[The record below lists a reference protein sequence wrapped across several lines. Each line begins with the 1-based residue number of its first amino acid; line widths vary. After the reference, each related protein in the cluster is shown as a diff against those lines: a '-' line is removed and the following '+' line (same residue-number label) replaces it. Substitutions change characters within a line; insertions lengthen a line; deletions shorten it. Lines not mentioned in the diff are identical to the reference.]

1 MEPKKNRYGLLGRNI
16 SYSFSRGYFTQ
27 KFESEGLTD
36 YSYENFDLPDLSSLR
51 SQVFDDAS
59 IKGINVTIPYKTEVI
74 PQLDELRGAADKIQ
88 AVNTIA
94 REGDRLIG
102 YNTDVIGFKNS
113 LLPHLKSH
121 HKQAL
126 ILGTGGASK
135 AVGFVLAQ
143 LNIHHQWVSR
153 TPDQGQIAYRDIDEK
168 IAGSHLLVIQCSPLG
183 TYPNI
188 EQKPE
193 FPYRYLTERHL
204 LFDLIYNPEITAFM
218 KAGISQGAQA
228 VNGYQMLV
236 EQAEEAWRIWSK

>member
-16 SYSFSRGYFTQ
+16 AYSFSRGYFTQ
-27 KFESEGLTD
+27 KFESAGLND
-36 YSYENFDLPDLSSLR
+36 DSYENFDLPDLSSLR
-51 SQVFDDAS
+51 TQVFNDAS
-59 IKGINVTIPYKTEVI
+59 IKGLNVTIPYKTEVI
-74 PQLDELRGAADKIQ
+74 PLLDELRGAADEIQ

-102 YNTDVIGFKNS
+102 YNTDVVGFKRS
-113 LLPHLKSH
+113 LLPHLKNH

-135 AVGFVLAQ
+135 AVAYVLEQ
-143 LNIHHQWVSR
+143 LHIDYQWVSR
-153 TPDQGQIAYRDIDEK
+153 TPDKGQISYQAIDEK
-168 IAGSHLLVIQCSPLG
+168 IVGSHQLVIQCSPLG

-193 FPYRYLTERHL
+193 FPYPYLTDQHL

-218 KAGISQGAQA
+218 KAGMLQGAQA
-228 VNGYQMLV
+228 INGYQMLV
-236 EQAEEAWRIWSK
+236 EQAEEAWRIWSE